1 MTREQYD
8 VPKYRRHCR
17 SLLEDVVDQM
27 EDYLRNDYEVLGIV
41 GVDGSPSCGVDRTCV
56 GYPGGEMASMQPL
69 PECLIVEGR
78 GVFLECLMSMLH
90 DRGVS
95 IPAVGIDEALQEALS
110 WAELSKKLCCCA
122 EGMGTP

>member
-1 MTREQYD
+1 M
-8 VPKYRRHCR
+8 
-17 SLLEDVVDQM
+17 DQM

-56 GYPGGEMASMQPL
+56 GYPGGEMASMQLL
-69 PECLIVEGR
+69 PECSIVEGR

-110 WAELSKKLCCCA
+110 WDELLKKL
-122 EGMGTP
+122 GLTIQT